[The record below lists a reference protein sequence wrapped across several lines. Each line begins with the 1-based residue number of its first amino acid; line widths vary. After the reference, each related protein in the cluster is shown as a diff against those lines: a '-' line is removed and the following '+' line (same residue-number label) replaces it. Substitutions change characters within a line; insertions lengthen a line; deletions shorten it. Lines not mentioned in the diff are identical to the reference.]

1 MLHHLIKGSKDQA
14 ASIEEDKGAK
24 GALNIGGASNPTLDK
39 KSNQLLLDFFD
50 SWFRNWGTPKQSQV
64 CQ

>member
-24 GALNIGGASNPTLDK
+24 LNIGGGASNATLDK
-39 KSNQLLLDFFD
+39 KSNDMMMSF
-50 SWFRNWGTPKQSQV
+50 
-64 CQ
+64 